1 MTPAEEWLKRNK
13 GTTGVLTQDAEKK
26 PAPKAKDVSLSKSD
40 RTLQPMDPSKPT
52 DPNFFSNFLLIPGER
67 TLLGTP
73 DTRASLTQPLQG
85 EGPLAPAQTRG
96 NNAYSSFSGEF
107 EKAQNEG
114 EWERTSSK
122 TRQENYQP
130 TTDELQFLD
139 SMGMLFHPDGRP
151 KYPLTPGFKQ
161 SMARSGKGVTSML
174 GASPLGVLFSGS
186 EEIGKGARYGR
197 EQIWQKIVGEDEF
210 EEKAFSNA
218 LAKKEAEL
226 GRKPDHFERRDVWD
240 EVFQKP
246 GGTRGAE
253 ELLYEMALPATAA
266 EAIIGKT
273 VAWGLK
279 PGWKGVK
286 WVGGRLFS
294 RQTQSEV
301 VGAVADTA
309 KMIQKPDNNF
319 FNLPDIKVGT
329 TRQEKVHTAFADMT
343 ASSDSHYDELADNLN
358 NGRAEAV
365 SNAESLG
372 ASISSELDFMVK
384 DAFSIADN
392 GTVLRGKTILPLTE
406 EMTLPPTLADI
417 AANLPK
423 YWEHLTPD
431 QQRVM
436 KEIQERLDPIKKSID
451 DMAIDIGDRPDIMEG
466 GFYIPRGQA
475 FKELNE
481 EAAKGV
487 GRQGGGGYRKTMKF
501 EAESIGIAKG
511 YEYTPF
517 KDAVNLYIRKAG
529 NDIASAWNSKV
540 LLNVEDADGNLVG
553 TTMSDRIANHPV
565 QKQAKGLTS
574 QFINIR
580 KQLLVR
586 TGRFDAT
593 SKAAK
598 RATRKAERAA
608 EKGQRETERIQ
619 GRTTRTGE
627 AAMQRTADA
636 KGRYEAVA
644 GEFNT
649 SDLKEARSI
658 INESISHGRVL
669 VDRVRSNLNEL
680 KLTKRKRGRGARNID
695 KMAKDLQKEVDDAE
709 KLAQAIGDDGMAF
722 ESAGGIGLKY
732 EQLVASA
739 ERLDA
744 RWEKLA
750 RKQFTVEDQVQ
761 DLMNKRDLLEGMDA
775 IEIAKRKQAME
786 ATRQLTLTQRTETRL
801 RNSWRM
807 LEREQNRMV
816 KMLDRTETRDIKRV
830 QKQVKDAHGEAA
842 SIDDNAVKSM
852 IQLHETEE
860 LMKGLKSE
868 YKAISSELARTKKI
882 AKEHP
887 TGMGEIALPGV
898 NGYSFPARL
907 ANSINSVIKA
917 ELPISGKGKE
927 IIEVWNWH
935 SSLYR
940 GLRATL
946 DDSGPWIQGLLRM
959 LDNPVMASRAFGWH
973 MQAWGKHGDELLG
986 SYVREFNQ
994 KAVAEGTMSTDDM
1007 ARQGLRVGGEDTEF
1021 MIGQEKGMR
1030 VGSKLVTASKKLGKA
1045 PGIKQANRAYGFYGD
1060 RLRIDW
1066 MKSQIDDLL
1075 AEGRTMQDIIDSGDA
1090 KEIAKGVNSSTGYSG
1105 KKFGGSFGDMLLFA
1119 PRFFQSRLET
1129 MARAGQAIAGKDI
1142 LGSVEAVPVFGGKA
1156 RRGLMKAGLAKDIPI
1171 RQRVARRSMLRFIAG
1186 GTSLTVLANQMLGNE
1201 TDFRVMVQDSKGN
1214 WNYNSNFMRIR
1225 FANRDWSIF
1234 GTWDSMLRLMI
1245 TAGASVTGN
1254 GNPIDS
1260 LRGLAS
1266 GPVSLG
1272 WDLFSDET
1280 FEGRE
1285 PKAGWAPEDPEW
1297 SPGDDIMQRIG
1308 YILESHIPFVGE
1320 ETPEMGSQILKGN
1333 IGAAA
1338 ALGAGEFFGGKS
1350 APYSYTDLKQIIAKE
1365 KRGTS
1370 LPKDRDIPLIPEVI
1384 EELPGKGIEKI
1395 GEGLKKIGV
1404 ERGLEQLGIRST
1416 DEEIAAMKEKSPTAI
1431 GDGVGWD
1438 PENLSEAEKD
1448 IIAEDPRMKKH
1459 LEELN
1464 AKGKDDLSRAYENL
1478 NAHLVSAE
1486 KELMTALQAGAE
1498 PPRLGALIKE
1508 LKGTRATEF
1517 GNFEK
1522 ANKEELDQLDQND
1535 PNMADAWAQKYYDIE
1550 LKVYDDSGYMD
1561 FQKFEEER
1569 QAVLDEAAEVDPGLV
1584 EYITSTGMG
1593 SFRGERFENPKVR
1606 EIIEEYDADLKI
1618 MREYFDVTLRVA
1630 QYHGLEDEFREY
1642 LKSTNKNEYLKTGKH
1657 AKTIKAINKEAG
1669 RQKEYL
1675 RKTNWLLEAK
1685 LYKWGSVGKPMN
1697 PVVEGMRQTMIQNKV
1712 QQGKDPMANLND
1724 LEAIIQAAQS
1734 GQ

>member
-1 MTPAEEWLKRNK
+1 MGPAEEWLKRNK
-13 GTTGVLTQDAEKK
+13 GATGVLTQQAEEK

-52 DPNFFSNFLLIPGER
+52 DPNFFSNFLLVPGER
-67 TLLGTP
+67 TVGTGP
-73 DTRASLTQPLQG
+73 YDQRGALTLPLDG

-114 EWERTSSK
+114 EWERASSK
-122 TRQENYQP
+122 TRQDNYRP

-139 SMGMLFHPDGRP
+139 SMGLLFHPDGRP
-151 KYPLTPGFKQ
+151 KYPLTPEFNQ
-161 SMARSGKGVTSML
+161 SKARSGQGALNLLK
-174 GASPLGVLFSGS
+174 ASPAGLIFSAS
-186 EEIGKGARYGR
+186 EEVGKGARYGR
-197 EQIWQKIVGEDEF
+197 EQISQKIVGEDEF

-218 LAKKEAEL
+218 MAKKEAEL
-226 GRKPDHFERRDVWD
+226 GRNLDYFERRDVWD

-253 ELLYEMALPATAA
+253 ELLYEMAIPATAS

-279 PGWKGVK
+279 PGWKGMK

-301 VGAVADTA
+301 AGAVADTA
-309 KMIQKPDNNF
+309 KIIQKPDNNF

-343 ASSDSHYDELADNLN
+343 ASSDSHYDELSDNIN
-358 NGRAEAV
+358 RGRAEAV

-392 GTVLRGKTILPLTE
+392 GTILRGKTILPLTE

-417 AANLPK
+417 AANLPR
-423 YWEHLTPD
+423 YWKHLTPD

-475 FKELNE
+475 FKEGTE
-481 EAAKGV
+481 EALEGV
-487 GRQGGGGYRKTMKF
+487 GRQSGGGYKKTMKF
-501 EAESIGIAKG
+501 EAESIGITKG

-529 NDIASAWNSKV
+529 KDIANAWEATV
-540 LLNVEDADGNLVG
+540 LKNVEDADGNIVG
-553 TTMSDRIANHPV
+553 TTMSDRLADNPV
-565 QKQAKGLTS
+565 QKQAKGLIA
-574 QFINIR
+574 QFTNR
-580 KQLLVR
+580 KNQLLIR

-593 SKAAK
+593 SKAAR
-598 RATRKAERAA
+598 RATRRAERAA
-608 EKGQRETERIQ
+608 EKGQRETERIR
-619 GRTTRTGE
+619 GRTTRAGE

-644 GEFNT
+644 GEFNA

-658 INESISHGRVL
+658 LNESISHGRVL
-669 VDRVRSNLNEL
+669 ADRVRSNLDDL
-680 KLTKRKRGRGARNID
+680 KLAKGKRGRGDRNLA

-732 EQLVASA
+732 EQLAARA

-744 RWEKLA
+744 RWEKVA
-750 RKQFTVEDQVQ
+750 VKQVGLEDRVQ

-775 IEIAKRKQAME
+775 IEIAKRKQAMQ
-786 ATRQLTLTQRTETRL
+786 AARQLTLTQRTETRL
-801 RNSWRM
+801 RNAWRM

-830 QKQVKDAHGEAA
+830 QKQVKDAHGEATR
-842 SIDDNAVKSM
+842 IDDNAVRSM

-868 YKAISSELARTKKI
+868 YKAISSELARAKKI
-882 AKEHP
+882 ANEHP
-887 TGMGEIALPGV
+887 RGTGAIDLPGL

-907 ANSINSVIKA
+907 ANSINSVIKD

-927 IIEVWNWH
+927 IIEAWNWH
-935 SSLYR
+935 SNLYR

-959 LDNPVMASRAFGWH
+959 LDNPLMAGRAFGWH
-973 MQAWGKHGDELLG
+973 MKAWGKHGDELLG

-994 KAVAEGTMSTDDM
+994 KAAAEGTMSTDDM

-1090 KEIAKGVNSSTGYSG
+1090 KEIAKGVNASTGYSE

-1129 MARAGQAIAGKDI
+1129 IARAGQGIAGKDI
-1142 LGSVEAVPVFGGKA
+1142 LGSVEAVPLVGGKA

-1186 GTSLTVLANQMLGNE
+1186 GTSLTVLANLMLGNE

-1245 TAGASVTGN
+1245 TTGASVTGN

-1297 SPGDDIMQRIG
+1297 SPVDEAMKRIG
-1308 YILESHIPFVGE
+1308 YILESHIPFAGE

-1333 IGAAA
+1333 IGAAT
-1338 ALGAGEFFGGKS
+1338 ALAAGEFFGGKS
-1350 APYSYTDLKQIIAKE
+1350 APFSYTDYKQIISKE
-1365 KRGTS
+1365 K
-1370 LPKDRDIPLIPEVI
+1370 LEA
-1384 EELPGKGIEKI
+1384 GIE
-1395 GEGLKKIGV
+1395 
-1404 ERGLEQLGIRST
+1404 
-1416 DEEIAAMKEKSPTAI
+1416 SPT
-1431 GDGVGWD
+1431 GFGENKGWD

-1448 IIAEDPRMKKH
+1448 IIAEDPRMKKY

-1464 AKGKDDLSRAYENL
+1464 AEGKDDLSRAYENL
-1478 NAHLVSAE
+1478 NTHLISAE
-1486 KELMTALQAGAE
+1486 KDLMTALQTGAE
-1498 PPRLGALIKE
+1498 PPRLGDLIKK
-1508 LKGTRATEF
+1508 LKSDRATEF

-1522 ANKEELDQLDQND
+1522 VNKEELDQLDQND
-1535 PNMADAWAQKYYDIE
+1535 PNMADAWAQKYYDID
-1550 LKVYDDSGYMD
+1550 LKVYDESGYMD

-1584 EYITSTGMG
+1584 EYITSTGIG

-1606 EIIEEYDADLKI
+1606 EIIEEYDADLEI

-1630 QYHGLEDEFREY
+1630 QHHGLEDEFREY

-1685 LYKWGSVGKPMN
+1685 LYKWGSVGTPMN

-1712 QQGKDPMANLND
+1712 QQGKDPVANLND